1 MASKFNTW
9 VNSHIGRGWDYDG
22 SYGVQCYDLFN
33 FYAHDFFAVPNT
45 DLFRFNY
52 AYELFSRFDETTVI
66 KTKFTKIANTSS
78 FIPQRGD
85 VCIWKKS
92 LNGKAGHVAIATGEG
107 NTKYFYSYDQ
117 NWTGRN
123 DAMSKMKHDYSNFY
137 GVLRPKDQSIFKD
150 TTPAK
155 TAIGT
160 ILVVNKSY
168 KVTAKS
174 GIKIR
179 SGAGTKYDVVGTAKK
194 GAAYK
199 LIEFLKVGNDIWG
212 KISTKHWICVS
223 QSGTLYVNATGTTT
237 AALNYRNGAGTS
249 YKILGTF
256 KTGTKLTFV
265 KTSGSWG
272 YVSGKG
278 WVSLNYIK

>member
-9 VNSHIGRGWDYDG
+9 INSHIGKGWDYDG
-22 SYGVQCYDLFN
+22 NYGVQCYDLFN
-33 FYAHDFFAVPNT
+33 FYAHDFFSVPNS
-45 DLFRFNY
+45 DLLKFSY
-52 AYELFSRFDETTVI
+52 AYELFSRFEETSVL
-66 KTKFTKIANTSS
+66 KTKFTKIANTAS
-78 FIPQRGD
+78 FVPQRGD

-92 LNGKAGHVAIATGEG
+92 LNGKAGHVAIASGEG
-107 NTKYFYSYDQ
+107 NTSYFYSYDQ
-117 NWTGRN
+117 NWTGKN
-123 DAMSKMKHDYSNFY
+123 DKMTKVKHSYSNFY

-160 ILVVNKSY
+160 ILVINKSY
-168 KVTAKS
+168 KVTTQS
-174 GIKIR
+174 GLKIR
-179 SGAGTKYDVVGTAKK
+179 SGAGTNYDVVGSAAKGK
-194 GAAYK
+194 SYK
-199 LIEFLKVGNDIWG
+199 LIEFKQVGKDIWG

-223 QSGTLYVNATGTTT
+223 QSGTLYVNATGATT
-237 AALNYRNGAGTS
+237 AALNYRSGAGTK
-249 YKILGTF
+249 YKVLGTF
-256 KTGTKLTFV
+256 KKGKKLTFT

>member
-1 MASKFNTW
+1 MSKYSDWLSKNLGQKIDFDKMYGAQCFDWFNRFA
-9 VNSHIGRGWDYDG
+9 V
-22 SYGVQCYDLFN
+22 DLFGVPTSLL
-33 FYAHDFFAVPNT
+33 YAHS
-45 DLFRFNY
+45 Y
-52 AYELFSRFDETTVI
+52 AYQLYTNFNMGDY
-66 KTKFTKIANTSS
+66 FTKIANTPS
-78 FIPQRGD
+78 FVPQVGD
-85 VCIWKKS
+85 VCIWDKS

-107 NTKYFYSYDQ
+107 NTKEFYVTEQ
-117 NWTGRN
+117 NTDGTATKPSARVKRN
-123 DAMSKMKHDYSNFY
+123 YNHFL
-137 GVLRPKDQSIFKD
+137 GVLRPKNQAVFND
-150 TTPAK
+150 PAK

-160 ILVVNKSY
+160 ILVVNRKY

-174 GIKIR
+174 GLKIR
-179 SGAGTKYDVVGTAKK
+179 SGAGTNYGVVGSAKK
-194 GAAYK
+194 GKSYK

-237 AALNYRNGAGTS
+237 AALNYRSGAGTS

-256 KTGTKLTFV
+256 KKGTKLTFT

-278 WVSLNYIK
+278 WVSFNYIK